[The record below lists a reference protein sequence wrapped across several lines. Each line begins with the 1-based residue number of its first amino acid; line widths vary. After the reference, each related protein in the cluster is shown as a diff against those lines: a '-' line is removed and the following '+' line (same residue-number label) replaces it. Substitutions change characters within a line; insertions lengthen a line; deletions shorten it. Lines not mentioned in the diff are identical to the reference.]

1 MPGSMPL
8 VYDHTEP
15 EAHFTEEA
23 TEAQRRE
30 ITAPSRCKSGR
41 SWDWNSALSSL
52 QDSTFP
58 AAPCPDEAGPGRAMA
73 LQSHSET
80 VSQLRPGGLLTRA
93 RPPSHFRV
101 LPVLTSPTKCLQAAK
116 KPTRS
121 QQLVKNTI
129 FLSINLEADSE
140 LLGGRDCRTIFSK
153 ETIFPR
159 IKGTCL

>member
-1 MPGSMPL
+1 MITLNQKPIL
-8 VYDHTEP
+8 
-15 EAHFTEEA
+15 
-23 TEAQRRE
+23 QRRQLRLRE
-30 ITAPSRCKSGR
+30 GKSLPRHAASRGGAGIGTQLCPAFKTVPSQRLLARMKL
-41 SWDWNSALSSL
+41 A
-52 QDSTFP
+52 Q
-58 AAPCPDEAGPGRAMA
+58 AGPWPC
-73 LQSHSET
+73 SHT
-80 VSQLRPGGLLTRA
+80 ARLSQLRPGGLLTRA